1 MDNVTTIT
9 TPEAARRHWR
19 LPMAQLLPWLLPV
32 TFLALWQLSVSSGLI
47 TSSLVP
53 SPWAVFQDGVD
64 LWQAGTLPTN
74 ISISLYRATVDF
86 VIGGGLGFLLG
97 LLNGLS
103 KRSRALLDT
112 PLQMLRNIPHL
123 SLIPVVIILLGIG
136 ETAKISLVAIGVLFP
151 IYINTYHGIANS
163 DSELLEMGRS
173 YGLSKWQ
180 LFSKIIF
187 PGALPTILMGVRYGL
202 GIMWTTLI
210 VAETMSSNSGIGYMA
225 TNAQEFMDM
234 KTVLLCIV
242 LYALLGKL
250 SDLIAKGLESTFLA
264 WRTKGVTIND

>member
-9 TPEAARRHWR
+9 TPETACRHWR
-19 LPMAQLLPWLLPV
+19 FPMAQLLPWLLPV

-53 SPWAVFQDGVD
+53 SLWAVFQDGVD

-74 ISISLYRATVDF
+74 ISISLYRDTVGF
-86 VIGGGLGFLLG
+86 VIGSGLGFLLG

>member
-1 MDNVTTIT
+1 
-9 TPEAARRHWR
+9 
-19 LPMAQLLPWLLPV
+19 MAQLLPWLLPV

-53 SPWAVFQDGVD
+53 SLWAVFQDGVD

-74 ISISLYRATVDF
+74 ISISLYRDTVGF
-86 VIGGGLGFLLG
+86 VIGSGLGFLLG

-250 SDLIAKGLESTFLA
+250 SDLIAKGLENTFLA